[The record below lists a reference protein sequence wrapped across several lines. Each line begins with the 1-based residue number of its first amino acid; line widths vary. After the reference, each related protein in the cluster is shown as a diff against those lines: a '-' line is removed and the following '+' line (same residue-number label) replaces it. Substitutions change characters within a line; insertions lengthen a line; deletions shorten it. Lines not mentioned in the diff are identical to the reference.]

1 MIKTQTL
8 FTLASLV
15 IFSAVLSGCTLQS
28 VPSAT
33 ESPLVSPTIE
43 PESSFV
49 PVNKVD
55 PLVNATATE
64 AVDQTLQ
71 DTDQMLKDMQQ
82 DSFTDLPSDLG
93 K

>member
-1 MIKTQTL
+1 MTKIHTL
-8 FTLASLV
+8 LTLATLV

-28 VPSAT
+28 TPT
-33 ESPLVSPTIE
+33 EPESPLMSPTIE
-43 PESSFV
+43 PESSFM